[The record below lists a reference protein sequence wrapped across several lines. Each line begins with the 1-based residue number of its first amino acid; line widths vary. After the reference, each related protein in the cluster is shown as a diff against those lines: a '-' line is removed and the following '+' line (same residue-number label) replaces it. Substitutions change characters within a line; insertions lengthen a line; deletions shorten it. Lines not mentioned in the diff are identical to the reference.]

1 MIVEIKD
8 YFERKI
14 KEAVKDDNF
23 LIFRSA
29 QDESQY
35 KCAPFASILTSGET
49 DEKQFTNDRTAN
61 KLEKVTRKY
70 NRKIAVN
77 VALAGEN
84 EDIVD
89 DWIDTLLAG
98 LDSSIKIDGRN
109 VSIDLKKIS
118 YSDSDSMIRDIYVA
132 GALFE
137 CETGVYVTAEI
148 PQLKNISLLIIN
160 HKEVPSG

>member
-8 YFERKI
+8 YFEQKI
-14 KEAVKDDNF
+14 KEAVKNENF
-23 LIFRSA
+23 LIYRSA

-35 KCAPFASILTSGET
+35 KCAPYGSILTSGET

-61 KLEKVTRKY
+61 QLEKVTRKY

-98 LDSSIKIDGRN
+98 LDSSINVDNRN
-109 VSIDLKKIS
+109 VSIDLKKII

-137 CETGVYVTAEI
+137 CEVGVYVTTEI
-148 PQLKNISLLIIN
+148 PQMNGVKL
-160 HKEVPSG
+160 SGIKL